1 MYRKRYFRNSTF
13 EAIAHIEPVVKK
25 NGLTMLE
32 TALRWVVWHGKLNV
46 AGVDYSKIGEPDRKG
61 NDGIIIGVS
70 SVKQLEGNLKDLEK
84 GPLPEEVVKT
94 LDEAWIIAK
103 AGTSKN
109 HYRPLYAHLL
119 TFGSF
124 REHSLLPRRAQVRL
138 RHTES
143 VVRLMLQI
151 GIDMSLRLVHITLL

>member
-46 AGVDYSKIGEPDRKG
+46 AGVDYSKVGEPDRKG

-94 LDEAWIIAK
+94 LDEAWLIAK
-103 AGTSKN
+103 AGTFICN
-109 HYRPLYAHLL
+109 RNPRYARLL
-119 TFGSF
+119 TN
-124 REHSLLPRRAQVRL
+124 HL
-138 RHTES
+138 
-143 VVRLMLQI
+143 
-151 GIDMSLRLVHITLL
+151 

>member
-46 AGVDYSKIGEPDRKG
+46 GGVDYSKVGEPDRKG

-70 SVKQLEGNLKDLEK
+70 SVKQLEGNLKGK
-84 GPLPEEVVKT
+84 
-94 LDEAWIIAK
+94 
-103 AGTSKN
+103 SCM
-109 HYRPLYAHLL
+109 
-119 TFGSF
+119 FC
-124 REHSLLPRRAQVRL
+124 
-138 RHTES
+138 
-143 VVRLMLQI
+143 
-151 GIDMSLRLVHITLL
+151 